1 MKNKLIRLARIFL
14 LLLCFAL
21 SIWSQ
26 NNLVRFEKSIEEGNL
41 TIEKDLF
48 QYVIANPKDANG
60 FLLLSKLRLKQNRL
74 NEAKSLSQKA
84 LSLDSNL
91 LSAKLNLASI
101 HYKLGEIEQSRSILN
116 SISDTEIKGD
126 STRLMLA
133 QNLAKMGDCP
143 RAINLV
149 DKLALKI
156 KNTEAL
162 PLRAKCYSEKDD
174 KKDYFSLIPLAF
186 SIVKTNPEIA
196 VNFAEILTQGG
207 MKKNAVELL
216 RLVVTSHPKNV
227 EALLLLAKSEIYL
240 KDLAKAKLH
249 LAQAEKLSPNST
261 ELFFVKSLLESEQG
275 ESQKAFDLLEKS
287 LAINPNDVQIL
298 GQFVIIAMRANYPSK
313 AVRAAEKLLQI
324 QPDNLDFL
332 YLYGAASLQNKNL
345 AVAENSLVKFMENRP
360 NDSRGCVA
368 LGLVLAAQPEKLD
381 VARQQMQKCL
391 AMNPNNS
398 EAAYQLGLSYKANG
412 EIVKATEYLEIAA
425 KLTPDNANVLRDLG
439 TVYLQNTMETKARPV
454 LEKSVAINPNDSET
468 HFQLSRLYNLV
479 GERELARKH
488 LEIFQKLRNPKKE
501 GM

>member
-1 MKNKLIRLARIFL
+1 MLQTSKIIL
-14 LLLCFAL
+14 LLLCFTV

-41 TIEKDLF
+41 AIEKDLF

-74 NEAKSLSQKA
+74 NEAKSLAQKA
-84 LSLDSNL
+84 LSIDENL

-101 HYKLGEIEQSRSILN
+101 HYKLGEIEQSRNILN
-116 SISDTEIKGD
+116 SISDTEIKSD
-126 STRLMLA
+126 SVRLS
-133 QNLAKMGDCP
+133 LAKNSVQIGDCP
-143 RAINLV
+143 KTLILV
-149 DKLALKI
+149 EKLPLKI

-162 PLRAKCYSEKDD
+162 ALRAECY
-174 KKDYFSLIPLAF
+174 L
-186 SIVKTNPEIA
+186 KTNDQKNFAALLPIAKITAKQNQTIA
-196 VNFAEILTQGG
+196 VEFAEVLS
-207 MKKNAVELL
+207 NAGKHKETVELL
-216 RLVVTSHPKNV
+216 RLVAVAPSKNFT
-227 EALLLLAKSEIYL
+227 ALILLAKSEIYL
-240 KDLAKAKLH
+240 KDLANAKIH
-249 LAQAEKLSPNST
+249 LAQAEKIAPNST
-261 ELFFVKSLLESEQG
+261 ELFFVKSLLEGEQG
-275 ESQKAFDLLEKS
+275 ENQKALDLLEKS
-287 LAINPNDVQIL
+287 LADNPNNVQIL
-298 GQFVIIAMRANYPSK
+298 VQYVVSAMRANYPSK

-345 AVAENSLVKFMENRP
+345 AAAENSLSKFMESRP

-368 LGLVLAAQPEKLD
+368 LGLVFAAQPEKLD
-381 VARQQMQKCL
+381 IARQQMQKCL

-412 EIVKATEYLEIAA
+412 EIAKAVEYLEIAA
-425 KLTPDNANVLRDLG
+425 KLTPDNASVLRDLG
-439 TVYLQNTMETKARPV
+439 TVYLQNSLETKARPI
-454 LEKSVAINPNDSET
+454 LEKSVAINANDSET
-468 HFQLSRLYNLV
+468 HFQLSRLYNLL